1 MFPSAPLTADQK
13 KALKIDEWWLGLKII
28 SARVTVEKLG
38 VEDIPDSVCAGSVS
52 RVLTIQTLRRF
63 CGFFLMPWPFET
75 GSVFSHL
82 GVVLEI
88 GHAGKT
94 GLVEFYQTHE
104 GFWMHEF
111 KGDRETYVPQ
121 YTWTEPMSLRVAFDY
136 TWSKKGQKYQYF
148 SYNCIRFAFDLLV
161 HLGVVKRG
169 IRSFWSFYWRHAFC

>member
-13 KALKIDEWWLGLKII
+13 KALKIDEWWLSLKII

-161 HLGVVKRG
+161 RLGVVKRG
-169 IRSFWSFYWRHAFC
+169 IRSFWGFYWRHAFC